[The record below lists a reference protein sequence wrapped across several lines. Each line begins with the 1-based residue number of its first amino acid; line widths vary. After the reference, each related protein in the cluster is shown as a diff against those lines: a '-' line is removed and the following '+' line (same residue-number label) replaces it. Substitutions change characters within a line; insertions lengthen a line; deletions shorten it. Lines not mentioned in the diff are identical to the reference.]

1 MNDFHVVD
9 ASVVMGDKIL
19 ENDKKLM
26 KLLSSYHKVS
36 LGEANY
42 NHFAE
47 MLHWCLENCE
57 SKFRDIPNMRYNRRD
72 WYFEKERDA
81 IMFALKWGD

>member
-1 MNDFHVVD
+1 
-9 ASVVMGDKIL
+9 
-19 ENDKKLM
+19 
-26 KLLSSYHKVS
+26 
-36 LGEANY
+36 
-42 NHFAE
+42 

-81 IMFALKWGD
+81 IVFALKWGD